1 MGLLTLPPKFFG
13 VPDIIQL
20 LPDNIANQIAAGEVI
35 QRPASAVKE
44 LMENAIDA
52 GATEIK
58 LIINDA
64 GKSLIQVID
73 NGKGM
78 SETDARMSF
87 ERHAT
92 SKIKEIDDLFRIKT
106 MGFRGEALASIAAV
120 AQVELKT
127 KRAEDSSG
135 IYLEVENSVVKKQE
149 PVATNNGTS
158 IAMKNVFFNVPARR
172 NFLKSNA
179 AEMRHIVDEFTRIA
193 LAFPEILFTL
203 TSNGQEVFHLESGT
217 LKQRIVQLMGNSY
230 NAKLVSVQEHT
241 DYMNIYGFVG
251 KPDTAKKTRG
261 DQYFFVNN
269 RFIKSAYLNHAVMNA
284 YDEMIGKEAFPLYVL
299 FIDLD
304 PAQIDINVHPTK
316 QEIKFEDE
324 KIVYAFV
331 QAAVKH
337 ALAQFSITP
346 TLDFDLDPSI
356 QQLDAVSKPFTEDKQ
371 SMASSSSLYQT
382 FTQKN
387 QAHKIES
394 KSELKHWRDLYQ
406 IAEKPEPGAQKP
418 EAINQQTE
426 EYIIEN
432 AVSPKQTLFTLAE
445 DYRPVQLLNTYIIVQ
460 TNRSFLLINQQAAHE
475 RILYERFAATAQG
488 RTIATQKSL
497 FPSTLQ
503 LSSQDT
509 VMLSELI
516 GDLKQLGYLI
526 EPFGNNAFV
535 IQGTPAD
542 VEQGNE
548 KAAIESLLEQYKH
561 FTSEVKFS
569 KREKLIRSLAWQ
581 QSVKPGKVLSHKEME
596 NLITDLWNCA
606 QPNVTPNG
614 NPTYME
620 FKEDYLNKLFGK

>member
-1 MGLLTLPPKFFG
+1 M
-13 VPDIIQL
+13 PDIIQL

-127 KRAEDSSG
+127 KRAEDTTG
-135 IYLEVENSVVKKQE
+135 VYIEIENSLVKKQE
-149 PVATNNGTS
+149 PIAANNGTS

-203 TSNGQEVFHLESGT
+203 TSNGQEVFHLDKGT
-217 LKQRIVQLMGNSY
+217 LKQRIVQLMGNNY
-230 NAKLVSVQEHT
+230 NAKLVSVQENT

-251 KPDTAKKTRG
+251 KPDAAKKTRG

-269 RFIKSAYLNHAVMNA
+269 RFIKSAYLNHALMTA
-284 YDEMIGKEAFPLYVL
+284 YDEMIGKDAFPMYVL

-304 PAQIDINVHPTK
+304 PSQIDINVHPTK

-346 TLDFDLDPSI
+346 TLDFDLDPTI
-356 QQLDAVSKPFTEDKQ
+356 QKLDAVSKPFTEEKK
-371 SMASSSSLYQT
+371 SATASSSLYQT

-406 IAEKPEPGAQKP
+406 IAEKKLTDDSGQLTGSQKQ
-418 EAINQQTE
+418 EVGSQKSE
-426 EYIIEN
+426 EYVIEN
-432 AVSPKQTLFTLAE
+432 VVSPKQSLFTIIE
-445 DYRPVQLLNTYIIVQ
+445 EYKPVQLLNTYIIVQ
-460 TNRSFLLINQQAAHE
+460 TNRSFLLINQQATHE
-475 RILYERFAATAQG
+475 RVLYERFAVTAQG
-488 RTIATQKSL
+488 KTIASQKSL

-503 LSSQDT
+503 LSSQDA
-509 VMLSELI
+509 VMLRELI
-516 GDLKQLGYLI
+516 GDLNQLGYLI

-548 KAAIESLLEQYKH
+548 KAAIENLLEQYKH
-561 FTSEVKFS
+561 FSSEVKFS

-581 QSVKPGKVLSHKEME
+581 QSIKPGKTLTNKEME
-596 NLITDLWNCA
+596 NLIADLFNCT
-606 QPNVTPNG
+606 QPNVTPDG

>member
-1 MGLLTLPPKFFG
+1 M
-13 VPDIIQL
+13 PDIIQL

-52 GATEIK
+52 SATEIK

-92 SKIKEIDDLFRIKT
+92 SKIKVIDDLFRIKT

-127 KRAEDSSG
+127 KRAEDTTG
-135 IYLEVENSVVKKQE
+135 VYIEIENSIVTKQE
-149 PVATNNGTS
+149 PVAANNGTS

-203 TSNGQEVFHLESGT
+203 TANGQQLFHLERGT
-217 LKQRIVQLMGNSY
+217 LKQRIVQLMGNNY
-230 NAKLVSVQEHT
+230 NAKLVSVQENT

-251 KPDTAKKTRG
+251 KPDAAKKTRG

-269 RFIKSAYLNHAVMNA
+269 RFIKSAYLNHAVMGA
-284 YDEMIGKEAFPLYVL
+284 YNEMIAKDGFPLYVL

-324 KIVYAFV
+324 KIIYAFV

-346 TLDFDLDPSI
+346 TLDFDLDPNI
-356 QQLDAVSKPFTEDKQ
+356 QHLDAVSKPFTDEKK
-371 SMASSSSLYQT
+371 SAASSSPLYQT

-387 QAHKIES
+387 QAHRIES
-394 KSELKHWRDLYQ
+394 KSELKHWKDLYQ
-406 IAEKPEPGAQKP
+406 IAEKKLTDDGEKLAANKDFIQTS
-418 EAINQQTE
+418 QQL
-426 EYIIEN
+426 
-432 AVSPKQTLFTLAE
+432 STLAKKDLE
-445 DYRPVQLLNTYIIVQ
+445 LIESFKPVQLLNTYIVAQ
-460 TNRSFLLINQQAAHE
+460 TNRSFLLIHQQSAHE
-475 RILYERFAATAQG
+475 RILYERFVATAQG
-488 RTIATQKSL
+488 KMIASQKSL

-503 LSSQDT
+503 LSSQDA

-516 GDLKQLGYLI
+516 GDLNQLGYLI

-548 KAAIESLLEQYKH
+548 KAAIENLLEQYKH

-569 KREKLIRSLAWQ
+569 KREKLIRSLARQ
-581 QSVKPGKVLSHKEME
+581 QSVKPGKSLSVKEME
-596 NLITDLWNCA
+596 NLMADLFACTE
-606 QPNVTPNG
+606 PNATPNG